1 MKRGWQF
8 NISASVKYI
17 IVFSCLILV
26 ATAGLNCNEKLKE
39 VCCCTMPFKADGS
52 THTYYAFTDLD
63 SAAVCAKKRKQ
74 NILVIFTGYT
84 CSAIPRKEWQILDLL
99 DDEKLI
105 KDNFV
110 IAVLYVDDREK
121 LKDTTLTTEVNGEIW
136 NISTI
141 GRKYLAMQ
149 ISLFQNN
156 AHPLFCFMDS
166 NLRPLG
172 KIMGYT
178 KDKKEVDAFIASGLE
193 KQ

>member
-1 MKRGWQF
+1 
-8 NISASVKYI
+8 
-17 IVFSCLILV
+17 
-26 ATAGLNCNEKLKE
+26 
-39 VCCCTMPFKADGS
+39 MP
-52 THTYYAFTDLD
+52 
-63 SAAVCAKKRKQ
+63 
-74 NILVIFTGYT
+74 
-84 CSAIPRKEWQILDLL
+84 

-141 GRKYLAMQ
+141 GRKYQAMQ
-149 ISLFQNN
+149 ISLFKNN
-156 AHPLFCFMDS
+156 AQPLFCFMNS
-166 NLRPLG
+166 NLHPFG

-178 KDKKEVDAFIASGLE
+178 KDKKEVEAFIASGLE